1 MARSPLPTLDG
12 GMEEQQDEIV
22 EEAAGLDERGKEP
35 TTPAAAIVHSTQ
47 EEEEAFIMGPTL
59 LGEILLP
66 LYLRGEE
73 EFFGD
78 HQK

>member
-1 MARSPLPTLDG
+1 MLDG
-12 GMEEQQDEIV
+12 GMEEQQDEAV
-22 EEAAGLDERGKEP
+22 EEATSLNERGKGP
-35 TTPAAAIVHSTQ
+35 TTPAAAIVHSTK
-47 EEEEAFIMGPTL
+47 EEEEAVIMRSTL